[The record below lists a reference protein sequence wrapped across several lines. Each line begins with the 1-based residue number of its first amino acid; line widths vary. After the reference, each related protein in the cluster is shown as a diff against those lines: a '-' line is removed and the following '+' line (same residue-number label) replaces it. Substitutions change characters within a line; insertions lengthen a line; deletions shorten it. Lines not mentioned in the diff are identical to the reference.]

1 MCAASAA
8 ESFLR
13 ARLNEALAPEHL
25 EIADESHLHAGHA
38 GANAAGSG
46 SHFRVRIVSAAF
58 DGLAPVQRHRLVY
71 QALRQDGEAAALGFG
86 IHALALNALSPR
98 EAAA

>member
-8 ESFLR
+8 ESCLR
-13 ARLNEALAPEHL
+13 ARLQAAFAPERL
-25 EIADESHLHAGHA
+25 EIVDESHLHAGHA
-38 GANAAGSG
+38 GANAAGVG

-71 QALRQDGEAAALGFG
+71 QALRQDGDEAGLGFG